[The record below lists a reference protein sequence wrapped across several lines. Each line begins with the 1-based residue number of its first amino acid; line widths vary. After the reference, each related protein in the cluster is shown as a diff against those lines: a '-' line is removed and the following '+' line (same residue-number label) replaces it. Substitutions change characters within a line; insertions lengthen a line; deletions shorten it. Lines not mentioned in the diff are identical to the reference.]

1 MKLIVTVFLVRKVLT
16 IETKDE
22 CSLSSRESSGNRHEN
37 SEDNKLF
44 NLGWKFGGRDE
55 IKMKL
60 LIFS

>member
-1 MKLIVTVFLVRKVLT
+1 MKLIVTVFSVRNELT
-16 IETKDE
+16 IKTKDE
-22 CSLSSRESSGNRHEN
+22 GSLISRELSGNMHEI
-37 SEDNKLF
+37 SKDNKLF